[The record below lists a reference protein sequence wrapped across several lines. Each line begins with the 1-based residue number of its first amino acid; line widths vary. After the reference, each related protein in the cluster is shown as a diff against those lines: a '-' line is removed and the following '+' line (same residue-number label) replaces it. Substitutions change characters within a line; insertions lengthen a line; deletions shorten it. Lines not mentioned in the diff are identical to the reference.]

1 MTAVEATSVFG
12 GRTRV
17 PLFEVAVV
25 GAGPAGASVAIRLA
39 RAGREVVLIDR
50 EPPPR
55 DKLCG
60 EFLSP
65 ESEADLEDLGL
76 SAELARVGSPR
87 IGRARFTVPSGRV
100 ARFALPGPG
109 RGLSRLALDAML
121 WRRAEAAGARTC
133 VGEVLGVEQ
142 PPAIEGVELT
152 LADGAELSRLRARW
166 LVAAHGRHRRL
177 DRALERTPNPNDLR
191 RFAGLKR
198 HHFASAALARELA
211 DHVEIHVFS
220 GGYCGM
226 SHVEGGRV
234 NVCALVDTAWLR
246 AQKDRSWPALFR
258 AMAAEQ
264 PRLEARR
271 RDLVP
276 APDRELQTVGAVDLE
291 RRRAVA
297 GPAFVVGDA
306 SAVIAPLAGDGQAMA
321 LSGGRRLAELLLE
334 AGPDAPFDVVAARW
348 SARFQRTYAA
358 RLSVARGLQGAL
370 WRPWAAEGVVRAA
383 EAWPGLAGRLARWT
397 REPRPP
403 SARDPAEPGRGPGLD
418 ADLGLR
424 DR

>member
-1 MTAVEATSVFG
+1 MTALETTRPPARG
-12 GRTRV
+12 PRV
-17 PLFEVAVV
+17 PRVEVAVI
-25 GAGPAGASVAIRLA
+25 GSGPAGASVAIRLA

-65 ESEADLEDLGL
+65 ESAADLADLGL
-76 SAELARVGSPR
+76 SSELTRRGAPR
-87 IGRARFTVPSGRV
+87 IRRARFTVPSGR
-100 ARFALPGPG
+100 ASSFDLPGPG
-109 RGLSRLALDAML
+109 RGLSRLALDEML
-121 WRRAEAAGARTC
+121 WQRAEAVGVQTL
-133 VGEVLGVEQ
+133 VGEVLEVAQ
-142 PPAIEGVELT
+142 PPAFEGVELGM
-152 LADGAELSRLRARW
+152 AEGAAWPRLRARW

-177 DRALERTPNPNDLR
+177 DRALEGDAPRGDLR
-191 RFAGLKR
+191 RYAGLKR
-198 HHFASAALARELA
+198 HHLASAELARELD

-226 SHVEGGRV
+226 SHIEGGRV
-234 NVCALVDTAWLR
+234 NVCALVDTRWLR
-246 AQKDRSWPALFR
+246 AQRDRTWPALFR

-264 PRLEARR
+264 PQLEARR

-276 APDRELQTVGAVDLE
+276 APDRTLQTVGAVDLQ

-348 SARFQRTYAA
+348 SARFQQAYAR
-358 RLSVARGLQGAL
+358 RLWVARGLQAAL
-370 WRPWAAEGVVRAA
+370 WRPRAA
-383 EAWPGLAGRLARWT
+383 EALVGFGRRWPGLATGLARWT
-397 REPRPP
+397 REPTPP
-403 SARDPAEPGRGPGLD
+403 PPGSADDGLD
-418 ADLGLR
+418 PRFGLG
-424 DR
+424 DG